1 VLRYLNRWAFS
12 VDIEI
17 NQIKKPA
24 FVASFQSADAHTKR
38 INPGTN
44 SRAHPEFVGDRARDL
59 LFVRL
64 EEVVVGGVRHQR
76 LLPHIIEH
84 GATRSG
90 GRSSLGV
97 QALDKRGLGQEVTA
111 ACSHIRPD

>member
-1 VLRYLNRWAFS
+1 
-12 VDIEI
+12 
-17 NQIKKPA
+17 
-24 FVASFQSADAHTKR
+24 VASLQSAGAHTKR
-38 INPGTN
+38 INLGTT
-44 SRAHPEFVGDRARDL
+44 SRPHPEFVPDRGRGV

-64 EEVVVGGVRHQR
+64 EEVVVGGVRHKR

-97 QALDKRGLGQEVTA
+97 QTLDERGLGQEITA
-111 ACSHIRPD
+111 GCSHIRPDRLQ